1 MIDYSLYAGEYVL
14 SNLHEPY
21 QFYSREFVLD
31 FSKMG
36 YRIICGFLRFYENGL
51 TSHVK
56 IIQDVETDIIR
67 YSEHPLMH
75 PYYENELGFLL
86 K

>member
-1 MIDYSLYAGEYVL
+1 
-14 SNLHEPY
+14 
-21 QFYSREFVLD
+21 
-31 FSKMG
+31 MG